1 MMSVM
6 MYPMTSVIMLLRSLA
21 RIIPMTI
28 FIKFLIRIVKMFISF
43 CLNKFLRKKPFR
55 ICEGVEPHQFTDR
68 EIEDYPDIIDPF
80 GRIDEINVR
89 SEEDNGKEV
98 SEDKDIT
105 TKKSTKITFG

>member
-1 MMSVM
+1 
-6 MYPMTSVIMLLRSLA
+6 
-21 RIIPMTI
+21 
-28 FIKFLIRIVKMFISF
+28 MFISLR
-43 CLNKFLRKKPFR
+43 LNKFFRKKTFR

-89 SEEDNGKEV
+89 KEEENGDEV
-98 SEDKDIT
+98 SEDRDIT